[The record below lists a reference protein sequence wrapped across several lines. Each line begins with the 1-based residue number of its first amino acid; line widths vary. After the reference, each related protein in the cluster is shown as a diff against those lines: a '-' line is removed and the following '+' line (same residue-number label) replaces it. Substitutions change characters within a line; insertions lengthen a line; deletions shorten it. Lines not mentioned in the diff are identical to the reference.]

1 MKPGFVQQQEDPTL
15 LPKQRN
21 DCTALYAI
29 PPEKRP
35 LESMLTVSQLVYQY
49 VELRKIVKE
58 HEFTMNGNRERSEK
72 EKEKIPI
79 VNFTT
84 PAWVVTENADK
95 KAQVFSKAKLRHV
108 VTADAILQ
116 FITDKK
122 NRGYLKVDKDGVGY
136 DGFDKSGE
144 NNDQTPLMVKLLTG
158 LRGNF
163 DADIIEYDDFK
174 VDNGFLKSELL
185 YTVIVN
191 RTDKR
196 IIVCFRG
203 SVLNLK
209 DWFVD
214 FFLTKTRVQ
223 SEFEEISGKGIRIHS
238 GFYGFL
244 CRKNK
249 DRENKSKFNEI
260 CELLEQV
267 YKYKDKDSNRDYSDY
282 SLFVTGHSL
291 GGALAQL
298 FAFMVA
304 STKQTFLPKN
314 KPVTAVTYASPAVGN
329 HEYQKYFNELESS
342 KELRHLRVTNEGD
355 IVAYGFNILPL
366 GYRQPGVNIH
376 LSEGKKADVAYNRI
390 KKSLR
395 FAFANHMLPVFRD
408 RLPEDIVEKDL
419 EDFYKDLGLDD

>member
-1 MKPGFVQQQEDPTL
+1 MNHSAFYLLALQVFSSVIRTPFFIDGFVITTSSPHLVVASGAAFKKPHHNLKPGFVQQQEDPTL

-35 LESMLTVSQLVYQY
+35 LESMLTGEFGTGSIRWQNSGVVLSTIIIINPCCRFLFVCNLSHTHNAFLSPHQNHIHEVSQLVYQY

-58 HEFTMNGNRERSEK
+58 HEFTMSGNRERSEK

-191 RTDKR
+191 R
-196 IIVCFRG
+196 
-203 SVLNLK
+203 
-209 DWFVD
+209 
-214 FFLTKTRVQ
+214 
-223 SEFEEISGKGIRIHS
+223 
-238 GFYGFL
+238 
-244 CRKNK
+244 
-249 DRENKSKFNEI
+249 
-260 CELLEQV
+260 
-267 YKYKDKDSNRDYSDY
+267 
-282 SLFVTGHSL
+282 
-291 GGALAQL
+291 
-298 FAFMVA
+298 
-304 STKQTFLPKN
+304 
-314 KPVTAVTYASPAVGN
+314 
-329 HEYQKYFNELESS
+329 
-342 KELRHLRVTNEGD
+342 
-355 IVAYGFNILPL
+355 
-366 GYRQPGVNIH
+366 
-376 LSEGKKADVAYNRI
+376 
-390 KKSLR
+390 
-395 FAFANHMLPVFRD
+395 
-408 RLPEDIVEKDL
+408 
-419 EDFYKDLGLDD
+419 